1 MLNLSDQSINH
12 LFRKEN
18 FTSFQKLKD
27 AYSYSHDRLVKF
39 VFLLA
44 IIFMIILF
52 LPWTQNVRAPG
63 ELIALNPEQRPQT
76 IQSVIAGRIE
86 KWYVVEGQF
95 VNKGDT
101 ILRISEVKDDY
112 FDPNL
117 LGNTQLQLDAKAFS
131 KLSYDEKVKAL
142 EGQINALETA
152 LKLKI
157 SQAQN
162 KVQQNILKVTSDSID
177 LKAARVNFDVAKEQ
191 YDRFK
196 SLYEEGLRSLTDLE
210 NRNLKLQESQ
220 AKVISQE
227 NKWLTSKNELI
238 NSKIELNSIQADYK
252 DKIAKANSDKY
263 TALSGK
269 FDTEATINKLQNQYN
284 NYQIRNSFYHI
295 LAPQDGY
302 VTQAQQ
308 VGIGETIKEGAQI
321 VSIMPAVYDLAVQM
335 YVRPIDLP
343 LFEKGQKVMMQ
354 FDGWPAIIFSG
365 WPGISFGTYEGE
377 VLAIDNFIS
386 TNQLYRVLVK
396 PKQSSHP
403 WPEQLRVGA
412 GVRTLT
418 LLKNVS
424 VWYEIWR
431 QINGFPPDYYKLNT
445 KVDEKGK
452 DDKK

>member
-18 FTSFQKLKD
+18 FVSFRKLKD
-27 AYSYSHDRLVKF
+27 TYSYSFDRLVKF
-39 VFLLA
+39 VILQA
-44 IIFMIILF
+44 IIFIAILF
-52 LPWTQNVRAPG
+52 MPWTQNVRAPG

-86 KWYVVEGQF
+86 KWYVSEGQF
-95 VNKGDT
+95 VNAGDT

-117 LGNTQLQLDAKAFS
+117 LGNTQLQLDAKEFS
-131 KLSYDEKVKAL
+131 KLSYDEKVRAL

-162 KVQQNILKVTSDSID
+162 KVQQNVLKVTSDSID
-177 LKAARVNFDVAKEQ
+177 LQASRVNFEVAKEQ

-210 NRNLKLQESQ
+210 NRNLKLQETQ

-284 NYQIRNSFYHI
+284 NYQIRNTFYHI

-308 VGIGETIKEGAQI
+308 VGIGETIKEGAEI

-386 TNQLYRVLVK
+386 DNQLYRILVK
-396 PKQSSHP
+396 PKKDSHP

-412 GVRTLT
+412 GVKALT

-445 KVDEKGK
+445 VTDEKGK
-452 DDKK
+452 DGKK

>member
-44 IIFMIILF
+44 IIFVIILF

-117 LGNTQLQLDAKAFS
+117 LGNTQLQLDAKEFS
-131 KLSYDEKVKAL
+131 RLSYDEKVKAL

-177 LKAARVNFDVAKEQ
+177 LQAARVNFDVAKEQ
-191 YDRFK
+191 YERFK

-284 NYQIRNSFYHI
+284 NYEIRNTFYHI

-321 VSIMPAVYDLAVQM
+321 VSIMPSVYDLAVQM

-445 KVDEKGK
+445 KTDEAGK
-452 DDKK
+452 DKKK

>member
-12 LFRKEN
+12 LIRKEN
-18 FTSFQKLKD
+18 FVSFRKLKD
-27 AYSYSHDRLVKF
+27 TYTYSHDRLVK
-39 VFLLA
+39 VVIILA
-44 IIFMIILF
+44 IINIIILF
-52 LPWTQNVRAPG
+52 MPWTQNVRAPG

-117 LGNTQLQLDAKAFS
+117 LGNTQLQLDAKEFS

-142 EGQINALETA
+142 EGQINALESA

-177 LKAARVNFDVAKEQ
+177 LKASRVNFEVAKEQ

-210 NRNLKLQESQ
+210 NRNLKLQETQ

-284 NYQIRNSFYHI
+284 NYQIRNTFYHI

-386 TNQLYRVLVK
+386 KNQLYRILVK
-396 PKQSSHP
+396 PQKDSHP

-445 KVDEKGK
+445 STDEKGK
-452 DDKK
+452 DGKK

>member
-27 AYSYSHDRLVKF
+27 SYSYSHDRLVKF

-44 IIFMIILF
+44 IIFVIILF

-101 ILRISEVKDDY
+101 ILRISEVKEDY
-112 FDPNL
+112 LDPNL
-117 LGNTQLQLDAKAFS
+117 LGNTQLQLDAKEFS
-131 KLSYDEKVKAL
+131 RLSYDEKVKAL
-142 EGQINALETA
+142 EGQINALATA

-177 LKAARVNFDVAKEQ
+177 LQAARVNFDVAKEQ
-191 YDRFK
+191 FERFK

-284 NYQIRNSFYHI
+284 NYEIRNTFYHI

-386 TNQLYRVLVK
+386 PNQLYRVLVK
-396 PKQSSHP
+396 PKGSAHP

-445 KVDEKGK
+445 KTDEAEK
-452 DDKK
+452 DNKK

>member
-27 AYSYSHDRLVKF
+27 AYYYSHDRLVKF

-44 IIFMIILF
+44 IIFVIILF

-117 LGNTQLQLDAKAFS
+117 LGNTQLQLDAKEFS

-142 EGQINALETA
+142 EGQIVALETA

-177 LKAARVNFDVAKEQ
+177 LQASRVNFEVAKEQ

-196 SLYEEGLRSLTDLE
+196 SLYQEGLRSLTDLE
-210 NRNLKLQESQ
+210 NRNLKLQETQ

-238 NSKIELNSIQADYK
+238 NSRIELNSIQAEYK

-308 VGIGETIKEGAQI
+308 VGIGETIKEGAKI
-321 VSIMPAVYDLAVQM
+321 VSIMPSVYDLAVQM
-335 YVRPIDLP
+335 FVRPIDLP

-386 TNQLYRVLVK
+386 PNQLYRVLVK
-396 PKQSSHP
+396 PIPSAHP

-431 QINGFPPDYYKLNT
+431 QINGFPPDYYKLN
-445 KVDEKGK
+445 KVTDEKVKDGK
-452 DDKK
+452 K